1 MSDTIATH
9 GTNAAILGLG
19 IHLPNEVR
27 ANSWWPIGT
36 VDRWRQ
42 RASAKISDGRAD
54 ETARMTPNQR
64 RVLEAMA
71 QERDDPFR
79 GARERRVMDPA
90 QRSSDIETLAA
101 REAIQQAGVAP
112 ADLDFVLVQSA
123 VPDFLNTPNAAFVHQ
138 KLGLK
143 DACFSLQ
150 TEGMCN
156 SFLLHLTLADK
167 LLRGGMGK
175 LGLIVQ
181 SCGMSPTLDPEE
193 PHSAWFGDAASA
205 AVVGLVEGRGLLSQ
219 AHGTDSSLS
228 PSIVYGVPGG
238 RWFDAGRTVPY
249 LENQKNGFLMLLNS
263 ADLVANGMRQA
274 LAPLGM
280 SAEDVEFYGAH
291 QATPWFRRVT
301 QQAAGMTNARFVDT
315 FPWAA
320 SVVGCNVPLGLAV
333 AAREGMLKSGMLVG
347 AFSGSPGVTW
357 TAAVYRW

>member
-1 MSDTIATH
+1 MSDSTSKAATH
-9 GTNAAILGLG
+9 AAILGLG
-19 IHLPNEVR
+19 VHLPAEVR
-27 ANSWWPIGT
+27 TNSWWPEGA
-36 VDRWRQ
+36 VERWRQ
-42 RASAKISDGRAD
+42 RASAKISDGRAYD
-54 ETARMTPNQR
+54 TARMTPNQR
-64 RVLEAMA
+64 LVLEAMA
-71 QERDDPFR
+71 LERDDPFR
-79 GARERRVMDPA
+79 GAHERRVMDPA
-90 QRSSDIETLAA
+90 QRSSDIEALAA
-101 REAIQQAGVAP
+101 REAMQQAGVCP
-112 ADLDFVLVQSA
+112 ADIDFVLVQSA

-143 DACFSLQ
+143 AGCFTLS

-156 SFLLHLTLADK
+156 SFLLHLTLAAK
-167 LLRGGMGK
+167 LLRGGMGE

-205 AVVGLVEGRGLLSQ
+205 AVIGLADGRGLLSQ

-228 PSIVYGVPGG
+228 PSIVYGVPGA

-249 LENQKNGFLMLLNS
+249 LENPKNGFLMLLNS
-263 ADLVANGMRQA
+263 ADLVAEGMRQA

-280 SAEDVEFYGAH
+280 GAEDVEFYGAH

-301 QQAAGMTNARFVDT
+301 QEAAGMTNASFVDS

-333 AAREGMLKSGMLVG
+333 AAREGTLKSGMVVG

-357 TAAVYRW
+357 TAAAYRW

>member
-1 MSDTIATH
+1 MTAAETKH
-9 GTNAAILGLG
+9 ETNAAILGLG
-19 IHLPNEVR
+19 VHLPTEVR
-27 ANSWWPIGT
+27 TNAWWPGRA
-36 VDRWRQ
+36 VERWRQ

-54 ETARMTPNQR
+54 AAACMTPNQR
-64 RVLEAMA
+64 RVLEAMTL
-71 QERDDPFR
+71 ERDDPFR

-90 QRSSDIETLAA
+90 QRSSDIEVLAA
-101 REAIQQAGVAP
+101 REAMQQAGVAP

-143 DACFSLQ
+143 AGCFSLQ

-205 AVVGLVEGRGLLSQ
+205 AVVGLADGRGLLSQ

-228 PSIVYGVPGG
+228 PSIAYGVPGA
-238 RWFDAGRTVPY
+238 RWFDAGRAVPY
-249 LENQKNGFLMLLNS
+249 VENPKNAFLMLLNS

-274 LAPLGM
+274 LAPLHM
-280 SAEDVEFYGAH
+280 TPEHVDFYGAH
-291 QATPWFRRVT
+291 QATPWFRRAT
-301 QQAAGMTNARFVDT
+301 QEAAGMTNARFVDT

-320 SVVGCNVPLGLAV
+320 SVVGCNIPLGLAL
-333 AAREGMLKSGMLVG
+333 AAKEGLVTRGSLVG
-347 AFSGSPGVTW
+347 AFSASPGVTW